1 MTKVFSKIL
10 LMKSS
15 GSNFI
20 FLPAFYLIN
29 WVMKAPKNFGKI
41 TILKIWELISL
52 GGVKTH
58 FGKLALKWCIFR
70 HEKNCFNWY
79 YVVAFDP
86 IKILTLKAPQND
98 RLNLSFVKDFYVVAK
113 KWPEMVIKWP
123 FMSQKILV
131 FFLTKLKIKGNDKN
145 CDSCCSVWSN

>member
-20 FLPAFYLIN
+20 FLPVFYLIM
-29 WVMKAPKNFGKI
+29 WVMKALKNFGKL
-41 TILKIWELISL
+41 TILKIWELICL
-52 GGVKTH
+52 GGLKTH

-70 HEKNCFNWY
+70 HEKKCFNWY

-86 IKILTLKAPQND
+86 IKIWTLKAPQSD
-98 RLNLSFVKDFYVVAK
+98 GLNLSFVKDFNVVARK
-113 KWPEMVIKWP
+113 MARYGHTTAIYESFFFI
-123 FMSQKILV
+123 FFSCKIEN
-131 FFLTKLKIKGNDKN
+131 KRNEKN
-145 CDSCCSVWSN
+145 CDLCCSF